1 MELTE
6 VGKRMQYLLG
16 HRNRIRYII
25 KKNYLSEKYTINE
38 IKVYPS
44 ETSRTIM
51 SVCSHLQGL
60 FPQSEKLGENL
71 TESHS
76 KKAYPPV
83 NVYNTRIQ
91 EELELL
97 QYKAL
102 YNCMTKVPFETIT
115 MNTGINI
122 YEVNGCKGCLEKVQ
136 GKK

>member
-1 MELTE
+1 
-6 VGKRMQYLLG
+6 
-16 HRNRIRYII
+16 
-25 KKNYLSEKYTINE
+25 
-38 IKVYPS
+38 
-44 ETSRTIM
+44 M
-51 SVCSHLQGL
+51 SVCSHLKVL

-71 TESHS
+71 TESQS

-91 EELELL
+91 EELL

-136 GKK
+136 GEEIVKKQTN